1 MKTDEKIEEIIQDNL
16 LSLVEFDG
24 DNEKGFGTAVD
35 VSIAHRNIM
44 EAIDTE
50 VQKQVEDGIRGFV
63 KEYVNQLRIS
73 PRPENVAPLL
83 RYMKTYLQSLDKG
96 DK

>member
-1 MKTDEKIEEIIQDNL
+1 MKTDKKIEEIID
-16 LSLVEFDG
+16 
-24 DNEKGFGTAVD
+24 KY
-35 VSIAHRNIM
+35 
-44 EAIDTE
+44 IDHLGVGKIPNTEWSEDKKQMIEELNTE

-96 DK
+96 DTDENR